1 MNSHMKNHKE
11 NVQNGT
17 TMDHDSYA
25 SMSDIEQGLGQIRVL
40 ETNDGLVV
48 RHFVSARERFFS
60 EYSKFAVKTAQ
71 STVEMCRVIFE
82 AKKSLEKS
90 EYIRLLND
98 VGHKSEDST
107 IRKYLAIGER
117 YDDLIACTNLLPSSW
132 TSIHKITQIP
142 AESFMA
148 MVATGN
154 SMANL
159 TGAQI
164 KILVD
169 ISKPKSST
177 DSACVAPTNSVATT
191 QTVPTSSVQSS
202 SDDDKRDESLT
213 PSVVGLGEIEILN
226 MNNKGIDVVSTDG
239 TYEVLVRFNAKPSDN
254 SWWDLTEAIETVVD
268 DSDLNVEIIQ
278 TRPLFKL
285 GY

>member
-1 MNSHMKNHKE
+1 MNNLSE
-11 NVQNGT
+11 TAQNGT
-17 TMDHDSYA
+17 NMDHESDVSK
-25 SMSDIEQGLGQIRVL
+25 SDIEQGLGQIRVL

-132 TSIHKITQIP
+132 TSIYQITQIP

-154 SMANL
+154 SMVNL

-213 PSVVGLGEIEILN
+213 PSNVGLGEIGILN
-226 MNNKGIDVVSTDG
+226 MNNKEIDVVSTDG

>member
-1 MNSHMKNHKE
+1 MTNDIQNE
-11 NVQNGT
+11 LVQNGT
-17 TMDHDSYA
+17 NMAHDSYA

-40 ETNDGLVV
+40 ETNDGLVI
-48 RHFVSARERFFS
+48 RHFVTARERFFS

-90 EYIRLLND
+90 EYIRFLKD
-98 VGHKSEDST
+98 VGHKPKDPT

-132 TSIHKITQIP
+132 TSIYKITQIP

-169 ISKPKSST
+169 ISKPPPST

-191 QTVPTSSVQSS
+191 QTVPTNSVQSS
-202 SDDDKRDESLT
+202 SDDVKRNESLT
-213 PSVVGLGEIEILN
+213 PSEVEQRMIEILN
-226 MNNKGIDVVSTDG
+226 ITNKEIEVVSTDG
-239 TYEVLVRFNAKPSDN
+239 TYEVLVRFNSKPSDD
-254 SWWDLTEAIETVVD
+254 SWWDLTEAIELVVD
-268 DSDLNVEIIQ
+268 DRDLDVEITR
-278 TRPLFKL
+278 TRPLFEL
-285 GY
+285 ES

>member
-1 MNSHMKNHKE
+1 MLNH
-11 NVQNGT
+11 GF
-17 TMDHDSYA
+17 
-25 SMSDIEQGLGQIRVL
+25 R
-40 ETNDGLVV
+40 DGLVV

-107 IRKYLAIGER
+107 IRKYLAIGGR

-132 TSIHKITQIP
+132 TNIHKLTQIP

-169 ISKPKSST
+169 ISKPTPST

-226 MNNKGIDVVSTDG
+226 MNNKEIDVVSTDG

>member
-1 MNSHMKNHKE
+1 MANGTQNE
-11 NVQNGT
+11 VVQNGT
-17 TMDHDSYA
+17 NMSHDSYA

-117 YDDLIACTNLLPSSW
+117 YDDLIACTDLLPSSW

-169 ISKPKSST
+169 ISKPTPST

-239 TYEVLVRFNAKPSDN
+239 TYEVLVRFNAKPSDQF
-254 SWWDLTEAIETVVD
+254 WWDLTEAIEDVVEEKELD
-268 DSDLNVEIIQ
+268 VEIIQ
-278 TRPLFKL
+278 TRPLYKL
-285 GY
+285 V

>member
-1 MNSHMKNHKE
+1 MNNLSE
-11 NVQNGT
+11 TAQNGT
-17 TMDHDSYA
+17 NMDHESDVSK
-25 SMSDIEQGLGQIRVL
+25 SDIEQGLGQIRVL

-132 TSIHKITQIP
+132 TSIYQITQIP

-213 PSVVGLGEIEILN
+213 PSNVGLGEIGILN
-226 MNNKGIDVVSTDG
+226 MNNKEIDVVSTDG

-268 DSDLNVEIIQ
+268 DSELNVEIIQ

>member
-1 MNSHMKNHKE
+1 M
-11 NVQNGT
+11 
-17 TMDHDSYA
+17 
-25 SMSDIEQGLGQIRVL
+25 GQYSIGA
-40 ETNDGLVV
+40 N
-48 RHFVSARERFFS
+48 S

-132 TSIHKITQIP
+132 TSIYQITQIP

-191 QTVPTSSVQSS
+191 KTVPTSSVQSS

-213 PSVVGLGEIEILN
+213 PSNVGLGEIGILN
-226 MNNKGIDVVSTDG
+226 MNNKEIDVVSTDG

>member
-1 MNSHMKNHKE
+1 MNKLSE

-17 TMDHDSYA
+17 NMDHESDA

-132 TSIHKITQIP
+132 TSIYQITQIP

-213 PSVVGLGEIEILN
+213 PSIVGLGEIEILN

>member
-1 MNSHMKNHKE
+1 MNNLSETAK
-11 NVQNGT
+11 NGT
-17 TMDHDSYA
+17 NMTHDSNA

-107 IRKYLAIGER
+107 IRKYLAIGGR

-132 TSIHKITQIP
+132 TNIHKLTQIP

-154 SMANL
+154 SMVNL

-213 PSVVGLGEIEILN
+213 PSNVGLGEIGILN
-226 MNNKGIDVVSTDG
+226 MNNKEIDVVSTDG

>member
-1 MNSHMKNHKE
+1 MANDVQNE
-11 NVQNGT
+11 VVQNGT

-132 TSIHKITQIP
+132 TSIYQITQIP

-169 ISKPKSST
+169 ISKPTPST

-226 MNNKGIDVVSTDG
+226 MNNTEIDVVSTDG

-254 SWWDLTEAIETVVD
+254 SWWDLTEAIEDVVEEKELD
-268 DSDLNVEIIQ
+268 VEIIQ
-278 TRPLFKL
+278 TRPLYKL
-285 GY
+285 V

>member
-1 MNSHMKNHKE
+1 MNNLSETAK
-11 NVQNGT
+11 NGT
-17 TMDHDSYA
+17 NMTHDSNA

-132 TSIHKITQIP
+132 TSIYQITQIP

-154 SMANL
+154 SMVNL

-177 DSACVAPTNSVATT
+177 YSACVAPTNSVATT

-213 PSVVGLGEIEILN
+213 PSNVGLGEIGILN
-226 MNNKGIDVVSTDG
+226 MNNKEIDVVSTDG

-278 TRPLFKL
+278 TRPLFEL

>member
-1 MNSHMKNHKE
+1 MNKLSE

-17 TMDHDSYA
+17 NMTHDSNA

-132 TSIHKITQIP
+132 TSIYQITQIP

-213 PSVVGLGEIEILN
+213 PSNVGLGEIEILN
-226 MNNKGIDVVSTDG
+226 MNNKEIDVVSTDG

-268 DSDLNVEIIQ
+268 DNDLNVEIIE

>member
-1 MNSHMKNHKE
+1 MNNLSE
-11 NVQNGT
+11 TVQNGT
-17 TMDHDSYA
+17 NMAHDSYA

-40 ETNDGLVV
+40 ENENNIIVT
-48 RHFVSARERFFS
+48 HYVSARERFFS

-90 EYIRLLND
+90 EYIRFLKD
-98 VGHKSEDST
+98 VGHKSEDAT

-132 TSIHKITQIP
+132 TSIYKITQIP

-169 ISKPKSST
+169 ISKPPPST

-191 QTVPTSSVQSS
+191 QTVPTNSVQSS

-213 PSVVGLGEIEILN
+213 PSNIEQTSAEYVYRDLVIYNEHL
-226 MNNKGIDVVSTDG
+226 DVVSTDD
-239 TYEVLVRFNAKPSDN
+239 TYEVLVRFNSKPSDQF
-254 SWWDLTEAIETVVD
+254 WWDLTEAIEDVVEEKELD
-268 DSDLNVEIIQ
+268 VEIIQ
-278 TRPLFKL
+278 TRPLYKL
-285 GY
+285 V

>member
-1 MNSHMKNHKE
+1 MNNLSE
-11 NVQNGT
+11 TAQNGT
-17 TMDHDSYA
+17 NMDHESDVSK
-25 SMSDIEQGLGQIRVL
+25 SDIEQGLGQIRVL

-107 IRKYLAIGER
+107 IRKYLAIGGR

-132 TSIHKITQIP
+132 TSIYQITQIP

-169 ISKPKSST
+169 ISKPTPST

>member
-1 MNSHMKNHKE
+1 MANDVQNE
-11 NVQNGT
+11 VVQNGT
-17 TMDHDSYA
+17 NMTHDSNA

-132 TSIHKITQIP
+132 TSIYQITQIP

-169 ISKPKSST
+169 ISKPTPST

-213 PSVVGLGEIEILN
+213 PSNVGLGEIGILN
-226 MNNKGIDVVSTDG
+226 MNNKEIDVVSTDG

>member
-1 MNSHMKNHKE
+1 MANDVQNE
-11 NVQNGT
+11 VVQNGT
-17 TMDHDSYA
+17 NMTHDSNA

-132 TSIHKITQIP
+132 TSIYQITQIP

-169 ISKPKSST
+169 ISKPTPST

-202 SDDDKRDESLT
+202 SDDDKRDEGLT
-213 PSVVGLGEIEILN
+213 PSNVGLGEIGILN
-226 MNNKGIDVVSTDG
+226 MNNKEIDVVSTDG

>member
-1 MNSHMKNHKE
+1 MANGTQNE
-11 NVQNGT
+11 VVQNGT
-17 TMDHDSYA
+17 NMSHDSYA
-25 SMSDIEQGLGQIRVL
+25 SMSDIKQGLGQIRVL

-48 RHFVSARERFFS
+48 RHFVSARGRFFS

-132 TSIHKITQIP
+132 TNIHKLTQIP

-159 TGAQI
+159 TGPQI

-169 ISKPKSST
+169 ISKQKSST

-202 SDDDKRDESLT
+202 SDDCYVRRSLGSVT
-213 PSVVGLGEIEILN
+213 PL
-226 MNNKGIDVVSTDG
+226 
-239 TYEVLVRFNAKPSDN
+239 RPSF
-254 SWWDLTEAIETVVD
+254 I
-268 DSDLNVEIIQ
+268 
-278 TRPLFKL
+278 
-285 GY
+285 

>member
-1 MNSHMKNHKE
+1 MSNDTKNE
-11 NVQNGT
+11 LVQNGT
-17 TMDHDSYA
+17 AMDHDGDA
-25 SMSDIEQGLGQIRVL
+25 SASDIEQGLGQIRVL

-48 RHFVSARERFFS
+48 RHFVSVRERFFS

-132 TSIHKITQIP
+132 TSIYQITQIP

-169 ISKPKSST
+169 ISKPTPST

-213 PSVVGLGEIEILN
+213 PSVVELGEIEILN
-226 MNNKGIDVVSTDG
+226 IYNKGIDVVSTDG

>member
-1 MNSHMKNHKE
+1 MANGTQNE
-11 NVQNGT
+11 VVQNGT
-17 TMDHDSYA
+17 NMSHDSLA

-132 TSIHKITQIP
+132 TSIYQITQIP

-169 ISKPKSST
+169 ISKPTPST

-268 DSDLNVEIIQ
+268 DNDLNVEIIE

>member
-1 MNSHMKNHKE
+1 MNTHMKNHE
-11 NVQNGT
+11 ETVQNGT
-17 TMDHDSYA
+17 NMTHDSNA

-117 YDDLIACTNLLPSSW
+117 YDDLIACTDLLPSSW

-154 SMANL
+154 SMVNL

>member
-1 MNSHMKNHKE
+1 MANGTQNE
-11 NVQNGT
+11 VVQNGT
-17 TMDHDSYA
+17 NMTHDSYA

-48 RHFVSARERFFS
+48 RRFVSARERFFS

-90 EYIRLLND
+90 EYIRFLKD

-107 IRKYLAIGER
+107 IRKYLAIGGR

-132 TSIHKITQIP
+132 TNIHKITQIP

>member
-1 MNSHMKNHKE
+1 MAND
-11 NVQNGT
+11 VQNKVVKNGT
-17 TMDHDSYA
+17 NMTHDSYA

-107 IRKYLAIGER
+107 IRKYLAIGGR

-132 TSIHKITQIP
+132 TSIYQITQIP

-213 PSVVGLGEIEILN
+213 PSNVGLGEIEILN

>member
-1 MNSHMKNHKE
+1 MKNHKE

-107 IRKYLAIGER
+107 IRKYLAIGGR
-117 YDDLIACTNLLPSSW
+117 YDDLIACTDLLPSSW

-154 SMANL
+154 SMVNL

-169 ISKPKSST
+169 ISKPKSIT
-177 DSACVAPTNSVATT
+177 
-191 QTVPTSSVQSS
+191 
-202 SDDDKRDESLT
+202 
-213 PSVVGLGEIEILN
+213 
-226 MNNKGIDVVSTDG
+226 
-239 TYEVLVRFNAKPSDN
+239 
-254 SWWDLTEAIETVVD
+254 
-268 DSDLNVEIIQ
+268 
-278 TRPLFKL
+278 
-285 GY
+285 

>member
-1 MNSHMKNHKE
+1 MNKLSE

-17 TMDHDSYA
+17 NMTHDSNA

-132 TSIHKITQIP
+132 TSIYQITQIP

-154 SMANL
+154 SMVNL